1 MARTVAGLFPDR
13 RAAEAAQAEL
23 EAAGFNS
30 RDISLITREPEATP
44 HATPKRTAKS
54 LLGSIIGSL
63 IVGTLGA
70 IVAWALSALFST
82 PPTGKTLSVI
92 LVSCVGGT
100 IGWLIGG
107 LLYPGEP
114 VEEREYYRE
123 RAELGKAVLTADAQG
138 RELEARHIMAQH
150 RARGL
155 PTATRSHGPSTGL
168 QWRRPR
174 EMQDS
179 RRTAM

>member
-70 IVAWALSALFST
+70 IVAWAPSVLFST
-82 PPTGKTLSVI
+82 PPTGKTLSGI
-92 LVSCVGGT
+92 LGSSVGRT
-100 IGWLIGG
+100 IGG
-107 LLYPGEP
+107 LNGRPPSPRRAVGGPG
-114 VEEREYYRE
+114 Y
-123 RAELGKAVLTADAQG
+123 
-138 RELEARHIMAQH
+138 
-150 RARGL
+150 
-155 PTATRSHGPSTGL
+155 
-168 QWRRPR
+168 
-174 EMQDS
+174 
-179 RRTAM
+179 

>member
-1 MARTVAGLFPDR
+1 MAWTVAGLFPDR
-13 RAAEAAQAEL
+13 RAAEAARAEL

-30 RDISLITREPEATP
+30 RDISLITRQPEATP
-44 HATPKRTAKS
+44 QAAPERTAKN

-70 IVAWALSALFST
+70 IVAWALSVLFST

-100 IGWLIGG
+100 IGGLVGG

-114 VEEREYYRE
+114 VGERGEYRG
-123 RAELGKAVLTADAQG
+123 RAGAGEGGLTAGAQG
-138 RELEARHIMAQH
+138 RELEGRHSNAEH
-150 RARGL
+150 
-155 PTATRSHGPSTGL
+155 PP
-168 QWRRPR
+168 
-174 EMQDS
+174 
-179 RRTAM
+179 

>member
-23 EAAGFNS
+23 EAAGFTS

-44 HATPKRTAKS
+44 QATPERTAKS

-63 IVGTLGA
+63 I
-70 IVAWALSALFST
+70 
-82 PPTGKTLSVI
+82 
-92 LVSCVGGT
+92 GT

-123 RAELGKAVLTADAQG
+123 RAELGKAVVTVDARG
-138 RELEARHIMAQH
+138 RELEARQIMAQH
-150 RARGL
+150 RARDL
-155 PTATRSHGPSTGL
+155 PTASRSHGPSTQL

-174 EMQDS
+174 EMEDG

>member
-30 RDISLITREPEATP
+30 RDFSLITREPQATP

-70 IVAWALSALFST
+70 IVAWALSVLFST
-82 PPTGKTLSVI
+82 PPTGQTLSVI
-92 LVSCVGGT
+92 LVSCVGGA
-100 IGWLIGG
+100 IGGLIGG

-114 VEEREYYRE
+114 GGGGGYYPR
-123 RAELGKAVLTADAQG
+123 RAGLGKAVVAAD
-138 RELEARHIMAQH
+138 
-150 RARGL
+150 
-155 PTATRSHGPSTGL
+155 
-168 QWRRPR
+168 
-174 EMQDS
+174 
-179 RRTAM
+179 

>member
-23 EAAGFNS
+23 EVAGFTS
-30 RDISLITREPEATP
+30 RDISLITREHEATP
-44 HATPKRTAKS
+44 QATPERTAKS
-54 LLGSIIGSL
+54 LFGSIIGSL

-70 IVAWALSALFST
+70 VVAWALSVLFST
-82 PPTGKTLSVI
+82 LPTGRTFSVI
-92 LVSCVGGT
+92 LVACVGGT

-123 RAELGKAVLTADAQG
+123 RAELGKAVVTVDARG
-138 RELEARHIMAQH
+138 RELEARQIMAQH
-150 RARGL
+150 RARDL
-155 PTATRSHGPSTGL
+155 PTASRSHGPSTQL

-174 EMQDS
+174 EMEDG